1 MTKLNVNFTISQLKR
16 LKYSVDNK
24 NIIPKDIR
32 KKLYLRVKV
41 VLKTSD
47 GIVDTLMTE
56 LHKFAPHDYDVM
68 VCIPSDEIS
77 LKSYWDFIGEEP
89 DSDYDEN
96 KLFTFNCNDDRL
108 EGTGLACLQQY
119 ALHVVLDDV
128 VEYDTDLYLKDNI
141 FVDARMNI
149 IDIVEQHS
157 NQTSR

>member
-1 MTKLNVNFTISQLKR
+1 MTKLNVKFTDSQLKR

-41 VLKTSD
+41 ALKTNA
-47 GIVDTLMTE
+47 GIVDTLMIE
-56 LHKFAPHDYDVM
+56 IHRFVPHDYDVM

-96 KLFTFNCNDDRL
+96 KFDEFDIQGYKNRILFLQYLIDRL
-108 EGTGLACLQQY
+108 
-119 ALHVVLDDV
+119 
-128 VEYDTDLYLKDNI
+128 
-141 FVDARMNI
+141 
-149 IDIVEQHS
+149 
-157 NQTSR
+157 